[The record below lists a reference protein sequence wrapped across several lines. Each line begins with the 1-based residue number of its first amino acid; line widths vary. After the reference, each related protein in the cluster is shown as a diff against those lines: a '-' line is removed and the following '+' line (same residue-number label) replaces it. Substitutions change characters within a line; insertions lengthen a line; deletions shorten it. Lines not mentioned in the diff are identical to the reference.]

1 MAESGALVDPFILLV
16 VVIITALVFD
26 YINGFHDT
34 ANAIA
39 TVVSTNVLS
48 PRTAVL
54 LAAVFNFGG
63 AFLGTGVAKTIGGD
77 IADPVSIT
85 QTVVV
90 CALLAGVIWNLVT
103 WWLGLPSSSSHTLV
117 GGLVGAIATHR
128 VLDENASV
136 GPALLQ
142 LIHSKGVHKVLMGL
156 VISPIAG
163 FFIGFFIMVGLTW
176 AVRKQSP
183 SRVNGL
189 FRHLQLFSASSMA
202 LSHGSNDA
210 QKAMGIATMSLIAYY
225 GHGTHGNPSW
235 LNLQAFQQKGEL
247 VVPFWVI
254 CACATAMAA
263 GTAAGGWRIMRTM
276 GSKIIKLA
284 PIHGFAAETAGAIVI
299 LTASQMKAPVSTT
312 HVISSSIMGVG
323 ASKRLSAVRW
333 GVAGNILVAW
343 VLTLPVSAALGSL
356 LYLGLA
362 QVLGH

>member
-1 MAESGALVDPFILLV
+1 MADAAALVDPFILMVV
-16 VVIITALVFD
+16 VVITALAFD

-48 PRTAVL
+48 PRTAVA

-85 QTVVV
+85 QTVVI
-90 CALLAGVIWNLVT
+90 CALLAGIIWNLIT
-103 WWLGLPSSSSHTLV
+103 WALGIPSSSSHTLV
-117 GGLVGAIATHR
+117 GGLVGAVATHR
-128 VLDENASV
+128 VVDDGVSV
-136 GPALLQ
+136 TGALHL
-142 LIHSKGVHKVLMGL
+142 LMTSKGVTKVLLGL
-156 VISPIAG
+156 VISPFAG
-163 FFIGFFIMVGLTW
+163 FFIGFFVMVALTW
-176 AVRKQSP
+176 IMRRTSP
-183 SRVNGL
+183 SKVNGI
-189 FRHLQLFSASSMA
+189 FRQMQLLSASTMA

-210 QKAMGIATMSLIAYY
+210 QKAMGIVTMSLVAYY
-225 GHGTHGNPSW
+225 AKHPSAQPGW
-235 LNLQAFQQKGEL
+235 LNLAAYQQHGEL

-254 CACATAMAA
+254 IACATAMAA
-263 GTAAGGWRIMRTM
+263 GTAAGGWKIIRTM

-284 PIHGFAAETAGAIVI
+284 PIHGFAAETAGALVI
-299 LTASQMKAPVSTT
+299 LTASHLKAPVSTT

-323 ASKRLSAVRW
+323 ACKRLSAVRW

-343 VLTLPVSAALGSL
+343 ILTIPVSAGLGAL

-362 QVLGH
+362 PMLGR